1 MVLVLDSSGS
11 MKERTGAG
19 ETKIA
24 AAREALTAVIGSLP
38 DEQAVG
44 LRVYGAE
51 VFSRDD
57 PGACTDSRLVVP
69 VETGNRDR
77 LREAVGRYTPY
88 GETPIGH
95 ALQEAGRDLG
105 SEGKRTIVLVS
116 DGEPTCTP
124 DPCVVARDLA
134 QQGVDLTIDVVGL
147 DVDGQGPDAP
157 PASPR
162 PGTATTTT
170 WTPPTS

>member
-1 MVLVLDSSGS
+1 MTTGTVTRRLLATGSVLLVAAFALAWQPVASNADTPGNADPGRMVLVLDSSGS

-88 GETPIGH
+88 G
-95 ALQEAGRDLG
+95 
-105 SEGKRTIVLVS
+105 V
-116 DGEPTCTP
+116 
-124 DPCVVARDLA
+124 
-134 QQGVDLTIDVVGL
+134 
-147 DVDGQGPDAP
+147 
-157 PASPR
+157 
-162 PGTATTTT
+162 
-170 WTPPTS
+170 